1 MTDGDGSRLYP
12 NRDRRD
18 GTADGGGDDRTA
30 DESAGDER
38 AGDRASVSRR
48 GVLAGSATAGAA
60 LAGCP
65 SGPGG
70 SGTDSAT
77 PSGGE
82 GTGDDTV
89 VVFNTGDATV
99 SLIDPER
106 DEVVATQHVGL
117 SASFPSNQYA
127 PGLTTAPEDPL
138 WLNVGRGVRAL
149 TAGSLSEVAR
159 VETGSGSNWQEL
171 TPDGSAAVV
180 SAREPAHRNLLVD
193 ADRDSETFGEVLAGI
208 DRADEG
214 GRGDREG
221 PGPCDVTV
229 HPDGAVAYVP
239 DLFGDTLTVLR
250 LDPFEIETQID
261 VPAAGSDGGGSDGD
275 AAASAPWMGTVAP
288 NGDRLIVEHQT
299 GTESVWD
306 TSDPAD
312 PELLAQLTPEADGLG
327 EGALTSEVGPDS
339 RYGYVFT
346 PGTDDV
352 SVVDIE
358 AEAVADRIDLG
369 GSAFAGTWDPG
380 REKLYVP
387 VQTNDEVAVIDAES
401 RELVERVPVGA
412 APYGST
418 AARVRPESDGPASLL
433 AAMAAVGLDV
443 GEADTTYCVGNC
455 ACGHRL

>member
-1 MTDGDGSRLYP
+1 MTDGDESRLYP
-12 NRDRRD
+12 NRGRR
-18 GTADGGGDDRTA
+18 GGSGDDRTV
-30 DESAGDER
+30 DESAGDRR

-48 GVLAGSATAGAA
+48 GLLAGSATAGAA
-60 LAGCP
+60 LAGCS
-65 SGPGG
+65 SGPGD
-70 SGTDSAT
+70 GTAT
-77 PSGGE
+77 GTPAEGDAADGG
-82 GTGDDTV
+82 DTV
-89 VVFNTGDATV
+89 FVFNTGDATV
-99 SLIDPER
+99 SLIDPAR
-106 DEVVATQHVGL
+106 DEVVATQHLGL
-117 SASFPSNQYA
+117 SSSFPSNQYA
-127 PGLTTAPEDPL
+127 PELTTAPEDPL

-149 TAGSLSEVAR
+149 AAGSLSEVAR

-171 TPDGSAAVV
+171 TPDGSAVVV

-193 ADRDSETFGEVLAGI
+193 ADRDSGTFGEVLAEV

-214 GRGDREG
+214 GRGDRQG

-250 LDPFEIETQID
+250 LDPFEIETQVE
-261 VPAAGSDGGGSDGD
+261 VPTPGGDSGDDGNGGDGD
-275 AAASAPWMGTVAP
+275 AGPSAPWMGTVATS
-288 NGDRLIVEHQT
+288 GDRLIVEHQT
-299 GTESVWD
+299 GTESIWD

-312 PELLAQLTPEADGLG
+312 PELLAQLTPDADGLG

-358 AEAVADRIDLG
+358 AGEVSGRIDLG

-387 VQTNDEVAVIDAES
+387 VQTMW
-401 RELVERVPVGA
+401 R
-412 APYGST
+412 
-418 AARVRPESDGPASLL
+418 
-433 AAMAAVGLDV
+433 
-443 GEADTTYCVGNC
+443 
-455 ACGHRL
+455 